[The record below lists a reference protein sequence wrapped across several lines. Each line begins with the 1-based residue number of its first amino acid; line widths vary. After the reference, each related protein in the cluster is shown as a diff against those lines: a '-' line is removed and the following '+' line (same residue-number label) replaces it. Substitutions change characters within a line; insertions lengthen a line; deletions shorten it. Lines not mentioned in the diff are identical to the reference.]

1 MSNVHLSD
9 QYLFR
14 FIEVIKV
21 CKCMKNVFVQC
32 ELWCDEI
39 LRRVARP
46 CCSCSQPVSAQLLHE
61 LASSQRMRAPSGS
74 SRMFAPGISLS
85 TCPSRL
91 NRGSR
96 LSSPQKCPA
105 PHPTPDCLK
114 GPTTSYLMYGSSYD
128 QIFGG
133 TNRNTATSSSDSA
146 RSESRAPVGRSKRSS
161 TVQSLLN
168 DIHSDNMK
176 YLEGI
181 SFDHIKP
188 KIPEK
193 TSQSYHTPDSTMF
206 TGTSQDGQSG
216 FSFKNFPTTMFA
228 NIQMSERPPTLTQAK
243 SGYSSRK
250 FRPFANAFTLFSSIL
265 FF

>member
-1 MSNVHLSD
+1 MI
-9 QYLFR
+9 YLVKL
-14 FIEVIKV
+14 EVIKV

-46 CCSCSQPVSAQLLHE
+46 CCSCSQPVSAQMLHE
-61 LASSQRMRAPSGS
+61 LASSPRMRATPGS

-96 LSSPQKCPA
+96 LNSQHKCPA
-105 PHPTPDCLK
+105 PHPTPECLQ

-128 QIFGG
+128 QIFGD
-133 TNRNTATSSSDSA
+133 TNRNTVSSSPESPY
-146 RSESRAPVGRSKRSS
+146 SESRTPVERSKRSS

-176 YLEGI
+176 YLEEQGM
-181 SFDHIKP
+181 SFEHIKP

-193 TSQSYHTPDSTMF
+193 SSASYHTPDSTMF

-228 NIQMSERPPTLTQAK
+228 NVQIPKGSPTLTQAK

-250 FRPFANAFTLFSSIL
+250 FLPFTIWFSGITSPTKT
-265 FF
+265 FS